1 MAKMTLLLTGLVIC
15 ALGPACLAGPPADSG
30 KSAPAKPGLFKLVQD
45 MPCEDVLARV
55 RQKLSQDKA
64 LGLAGEEKLAK
75 GMAFRLAP
83 QEKKDRKWQA
93 VVRVECFEALTS
105 RISVSARAWVRG
117 PDGAWR
123 EEPRATDIEQEILA
137 KLTP

>member
-1 MAKMTLLLTGLVIC
+1 MSKMTLLLTGLVIC

-30 KSAPAKPGLFKLVQD
+30 KPAPAKPGLFKLVQD

-55 RQKLSQDKA
+55 RQILSQDQA

-75 GMAFRLAP
+75 GTAFRLAP
-83 QEKKDRKWQA
+83 QGKKDRKCQA

-105 RISVSARAWVRG
+105 RISVLVEAWVRD
-117 PDGAWR
+117 PDGAWQKDS
-123 EEPRATDIEQEILA
+123 RAEDIEQEILA
-137 KLTP
+137 KLIP